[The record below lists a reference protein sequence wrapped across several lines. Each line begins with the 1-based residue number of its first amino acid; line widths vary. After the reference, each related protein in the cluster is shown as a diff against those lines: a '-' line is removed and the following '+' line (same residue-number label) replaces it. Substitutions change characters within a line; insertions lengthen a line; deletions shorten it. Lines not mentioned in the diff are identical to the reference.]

1 MVWNVLGLQALL
13 STWVAALVTWWK
25 IAGHGDRTP
34 GSHPGSDSYWPMT
47 LGKSSNSSE
56 LCFDYCD
63 TRPAPTL
70 MNCCAVQL
78 NVKRTRE
85 AGSVPMPFW
94 PACFFCTKE
103 SGSWDF
109 WGYFP
114 EEQSH
119 GDMVN
124 KTNRNWLMT
133 LLKSVIPEAA
143 HSTVYRSRVGGIS

>member
-1 MVWNVLGLQALL
+1 
-13 STWVAALVTWWK
+13 
-25 IAGHGDRTP
+25 
-34 GSHPGSDSYWPMT
+34 
-47 LGKSSNSSE
+47 
-56 LCFDYCD
+56 
-63 TRPAPTL
+63 
-70 MNCCAVQL
+70 
-78 NVKRTRE
+78 
-85 AGSVPMPFW
+85 MPFW

-124 KTNRNWLMT
+124 KINRNWLMT

-143 HSTVYRSRVGGIS
+143 HSNVYRSRVGGIS